1 MGKVSLDMRSGM
13 HGTMRSGSTAKVLAE
28 CMLKYYRISE
38 CMGNVAE
45 KDMSYCR
52 AVLLREGL
60 SEELQTF

>member
-1 MGKVSLDMRSGM
+1 MRF
-13 HGTMRSGSTAKVLAE
+13 GSTAKVLAE